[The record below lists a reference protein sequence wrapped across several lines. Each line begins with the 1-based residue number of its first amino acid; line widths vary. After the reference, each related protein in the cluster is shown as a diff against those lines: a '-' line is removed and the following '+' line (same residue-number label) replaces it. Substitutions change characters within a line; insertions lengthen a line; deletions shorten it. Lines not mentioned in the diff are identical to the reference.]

1 MRAHNWALSRGRR
14 FSPLLPCLYCRPWPA
29 LDVTSQ
35 TVVIARPFKRGDP
48 AYETR
53 LGKRGFWVESL
64 RAGKVGGPISRC
76 VHVGV
81 AAGVGVGGLYVC
93 SCSGARERVY
103 VCVRVLCSSKCLRT
117 GYACFEQRCV
127 FSLESFERQ
136 LDILCSWVRSAAP
149 LPLPLPLLNPL
160 PLPLPLLY
168 PLPLPLP

>member
-1 MRAHNWALSRGRR
+1 MQALLSREHLCKKRSRAFCSQALLCSPGFCLFYFGRKMRAHNWAFSRGRR

-93 SCSGARERVY
+93 SCSGAGFV
-103 VCVRVLCSSKCLRT
+103 
-117 GYACFEQRCV
+117 FEQMSAYRLRV
-127 FSLESFERQ
+127 F
-136 LDILCSWVRSAAP
+136 
-149 LPLPLPLLNPL
+149 
-160 PLPLPLLY
+160 
-168 PLPLPLP
+168 